1 MPRLPDKAL
10 SVSLAPV
17 GSCSLWEAA
26 GGQRGRTVLHREP
39 KVTASVT
46 CVVLSFSTQ
55 SQPCSWAQECGR
67 ILLLGR
73 WDSPSEP
80 SRRPDLRPL
89 AQSAPCSQDLR
100 SLAAARPGWVLAVVL
115 AGLAVPRLCAWLRQ
129 GGLGPEFP
137 VLDPWLHSLMATAA
151 GRAQRPGSW
160 VKLICMLTGNPRGP
174 TGPGWPSC
182 AVISQDTPIAP
193 RQPPLI

>member
-1 MPRLPDKAL
+1 MIWGARNIPF
-10 SVSLAPV
+10 
-17 GSCSLWEAA
+17 
-26 GGQRGRTVLHREP
+26 GR
-39 KVTASVT
+39 
-46 CVVLSFSTQ
+46 FNNSTQ
-55 SQPCSWAQECGR
+55 ISDGFGIVPFCLCRTMR
-67 ILLLGR
+67 I
-73 WDSPSEP
+73 WFDMP

-129 GGLGPEFP
+129 GGLCPEFP